1 VDKRRIQAYSLSVK
15 TADELAEGFDIVAF
29 GRRDLVTGSRVKDG
43 KPRFRWVP
51 DSKAF
56 SDAFGR
62 AQTRAGV
69 LAIDAQSEA
78 KFVRSVFAKIAW
90 PKKKP
95 LIVVAEPKFAVTFI
109 DLLGS
114 PMVKYLPTKIGE
126 AGIADTVDVMK
137 RVALQDALER
147 LHQKGIL
154 PDTDST
160 RILFNPKSQRLDLK
174 RVAKLFGLTARRL
187 AQIIGVPPSTADKTP
202 DSKMIHEKLLPF
214 ERIARGLAELN
225 EDQDG
230 FRRWLNT
237 SNPELSDFTPLQVI
251 ERGKADTVADMVS
264 SALLGQPA

>member
-1 VDKRRIQAYSLSVK
+1 VK
-15 TADELAEGFDIVAF
+15 TNEELEGLDIVAF
-29 GRRDLVTGSRVKDG
+29 GRRDLVTGSRVKDRH
-43 KPRFRWVP
+43 PRFRWVR

-56 SDAFGR
+56 WNAFDR
-62 AQTRAGV
+62 AETSAGV
-69 LAIDAQSEA
+69 LTIDAQS
-78 KFVRSVFAKIAW
+78 KPQFVRHVFANIAW

-95 LIVVAEPKFAVTFI
+95 LIVVAEPKFTMTFI

-126 AGIADTVDVMK
+126 AAVEDTVEVIK
-137 RVALQDALER
+137 RVALQDAAEK

-187 AQIIGVPPSTADKTP
+187 AGMIEIPPSTADKTP
-202 DSKMIHEKLLPF
+202 DSKVIHEKLLPF
-214 ERIARGLAELN
+214 ERIARALTELDDD
-225 EDQDG
+225 EAT

-237 SNPELSDFTPLQVI
+237 PNPELSDFTPLQVI
-251 ERGKADTVADMVS
+251 EKGKADAVADMVS

>member
-1 VDKRRIQAYSLSVK
+1 MK
-15 TADELAEGFDIVAF
+15 TNEEFAKGFDIVAF
-29 GRRDLVTGSRVKDG
+29 GRRDLVTGSRVKG
-43 KPRFRWVP
+43 ANPRFRWVP

-62 AQTRAGV
+62 SETSAGV
-69 LAIDAQSEA
+69 LAVDAPSEA

-114 PMVKYLPTKIGE
+114 PVVKYLPTRIGE
-126 AGIADTVDVMK
+126 AGIEDTVAVMK
-137 RVALQDALER
+137 RIALQGAVDN
-147 LHQKGIL
+147 LHQQGIL

-160 RILFNPKSQRLDLK
+160 KMLFSSKSQRLDLK
-174 RVAKLFGLTARRL
+174 RVAKVFGLTARRL
-187 AQIIGVPPSTADKTP
+187 AHIIGVPPSTADKTP

-225 EDQDG
+225 EDQDS

-251 ERGKADTVADMVS
+251 ERGKADTVL
-264 SALLGQPA
+264 SAARPPA